1 MVTLVSTWVG
11 LVAAGIA
18 GLGLGIGVV
27 VGSAIV
33 RATRERNGE
42 SDGNGHRH

>member
-1 MVTLVSTWVG
+1 VALIATWVG
-11 LVAAGIA
+11 LLMAGLA

-33 RATRERNGE
+33 RAMRDEG
-42 SDGNGHRH
+42 RHARD